1 MLFRSYP
8 QNETKAEAL
17 ILTASDQIEKI
28 KELVYELP
36 SMTFHIAAHTLMSDK
51 LNKLGEL
58 ESVNLYPCVSREML
72 DTLWDRCDFYLDINH
87 RYEIY
92 DAVNAA
98 HQNNLLIMGFENT
111 VHHKELLVN
120 GCIYPEQEYKK
131 MVLVI
136 EYVLKSP
143 VLMQKLLLAQ
153 QIKKIEIWKAVLK
166 SEEEL

>member
-1 MLFRSYP
+1 M
-8 QNETKAEAL
+8 
-17 ILTASDQIEKI
+17 
-28 KELVYELP
+28 
-36 SMTFHIAAHTLMSDK
+36 
-51 LNKLGEL
+51 
-58 ESVNLYPCVSREML
+58 
-72 DTLWDRCDFYLDINH
+72 
-87 RYEIY
+87 
-92 DAVNAA
+92 
-98 HQNNLLIMGFENT
+98 
-111 VHHKELLVN
+111 N

>member
-1 MLFRSYP
+1 
-8 QNETKAEAL
+8 
-17 ILTASDQIEKI
+17 
-28 KELVYELP
+28 
-36 SMTFHIAAHTLMSDK
+36 
-51 LNKLGEL
+51 
-58 ESVNLYPCVSREML
+58 
-72 DTLWDRCDFYLDINH
+72 
-87 RYEIY
+87 
-92 DAVNAA
+92 
-98 HQNNLLIMGFENT
+98 MGFENT